1 MAIALKAGSVMAWRN
16 LWRNYRRTLIMLLAI
31 AVGAWA
37 MIFLTALLRGM
48 VDDMVRQGIKTL
60 PGHVQV
66 HAAAYR
72 DDPSVTHSLP
82 APNPVQLNV
91 LNGEQV
97 KAWTSRIKVPA
108 MISSEYDN
116 RGISLLGVSPKG
128 EIALGF
134 DTTNIV
140 KGRFLDNAD
149 DSGIVI
155 GRKLSQRL
163 DTDLGKRVVIMSQ
176 NPANDIAER
185 GFKIVGVYKA
195 ELESLEENVV
205 YAGLGVIQELLGV
218 GTDVSEIA
226 ISGLDYRSPNEL
238 KSSIR
243 SAVPDDWEVLSW
255 IELDPYLAT
264 MMRVMNGFVLVWM
277 IVIFLALSFGLVNT
291 LMMAVFERVREIGLM
306 RALGMRPSAIVFQI
320 LIESVMLLILGL
332 LLGNLMAISTIM
344 PLRGGIDISIVSE
357 GMEMMGASS
366 VLYPLLLWPDLVLA
380 NIVVISLGIV
390 ASLLPAWH
398 ASQYRPVEA
407 LTRI

>member
-1 MAIALKAGSVMAWRN
+1 MAIALKVGSVMAWRN

-82 APNPVQLNV
+82 APNPAQLNV

-155 GRKLSQRL
+155 GRKLLQRL

-226 ISGLDYRSPNEL
+226 ISGLDYRSPN
-238 KSSIR
+238 
-243 SAVPDDWEVLSW
+243 
-255 IELDPYLAT
+255 
-264 MMRVMNGFVLVWM
+264 
-277 IVIFLALSFGLVNT
+277 
-291 LMMAVFERVREIGLM
+291 
-306 RALGMRPSAIVFQI
+306 
-320 LIESVMLLILGL
+320 
-332 LLGNLMAISTIM
+332 
-344 PLRGGIDISIVSE
+344 
-357 GMEMMGASS
+357 
-366 VLYPLLLWPDLVLA
+366 
-380 NIVVISLGIV
+380 
-390 ASLLPAWH
+390 
-398 ASQYRPVEA
+398 
-407 LTRI
+407 